1 MAVKMC
7 FIDSCVIIL
16 PTMNILTDIFLLSKR
31 LRFIPLWRLR
41 WPVFS
46 FQRPSLG

>member
-16 PTMNILTDIFLLSKR
+16 PTMNILTAPPGLGE
-31 LRFIPLWRLR
+31 
-41 WPVFS
+41 VFVFCS
-46 FQRPSLG
+46 